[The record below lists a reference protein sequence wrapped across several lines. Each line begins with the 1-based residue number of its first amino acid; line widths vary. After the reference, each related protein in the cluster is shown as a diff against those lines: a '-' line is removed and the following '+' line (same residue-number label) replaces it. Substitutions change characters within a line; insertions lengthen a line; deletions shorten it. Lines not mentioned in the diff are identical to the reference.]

1 MFIASNQRFKIRRA
15 DGSAFVIPNGFVG
28 DIPSDVAESWLVK
41 SAIKDGKIVCS
52 GTKDTEVE
60 KAVEAGKEKVKA
72 AAKKKEE
79 K

>member
-1 MFIASNQRFKIRRA
+1 MFIAANQKFKIRRA

-41 SAIKDGKIVCS
+41 AAIKDGKIVCS
-52 GTKDTEVE
+52 GTKDKEVE
-60 KAVEAGKEKVKA
+60 EAVEAGKTKVKA
-72 AAKKKEE
+72 TAKKKET